1 MRGVGVSLVLG
12 NRDRKNGIG
21 TMLPPRCE
29 GLTLALA
36 GVVARVPSREP
47 MGYVFALNGTTLAP
61 ALKITA
67 FSTRFRFVLIHN
79 QRDSEQTFLFRVHHS
94 NGRK

>member
-47 MGYVFALNGTTLAP
+47 LDYLFCLQIVQSQVEPLAGTTL
-61 ALKITA
+61 
-67 FSTRFRFVLIHN
+67 H
-79 QRDSEQTFLFRVHHS
+79 QT
-94 NGRK
+94 

>member
-12 NRDRKNGIG
+12 NGDRKNGIG
-21 TMLPPRCE
+21 TTLLPRCE

-47 MGYVFALNGTTLAP
+47 LVNPWVCLQIVQSQVEPLARTTLHQP
-61 ALKITA
+61 
-67 FSTRFRFVLIHN
+67 
-79 QRDSEQTFLFRVHHS
+79 
-94 NGRK
+94 